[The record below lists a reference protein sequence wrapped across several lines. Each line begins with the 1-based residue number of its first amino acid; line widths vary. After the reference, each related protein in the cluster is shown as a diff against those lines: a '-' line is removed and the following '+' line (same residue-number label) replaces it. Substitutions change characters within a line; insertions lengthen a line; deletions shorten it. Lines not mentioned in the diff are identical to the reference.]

1 MASLS
6 EGFGAWL
13 LAPKSR
19 FMAGGS
25 KRKAKVGVVR
35 GVVEDVA
42 LMKKS
47 SNVALPPWMFTC

>member
-47 SNVALPPWMFTC
+47 SNVALPP